1 MGLATPTGRIVG
13 QFNVPLLRLNARR
26 VGIPGTT
33 RLRNGPDRTRRRV
46 MSWIVLLLIL
56 ILLIGA
62 LPAYPYSRGWGYGP
76 SGVLGLLLVVVLLLA
91 LTGGLR

>member
-1 MGLATPTGRIVG
+1 
-13 QFNVPLLRLNARR
+13 
-26 VGIPGTT
+26 
-33 RLRNGPDRTRRRV
+33 